1 MILPLLLACAAVV
14 RVETRPAGA
23 DVFVTDYPPSS
34 TMTPTTYEARGTSP
48 FVCTLD
54 YYGWENY
61 YVWTMAPGYQPQVQ
75 SIHNELKLAPAVG
88 GLCCPLL
95 WVWALGPDDAPVY
108 VDLQPSPPPPRPDP
122 VR

>member
-1 MILPLLLACAAVV
+1 MLLAILLACTSII
-14 RVETRPAGA
+14 RVETRPVGA

-34 TMTPTTYEARGTSP
+34 TLTPTIYDARGTSP

-54 YYGWENY
+54 YYAWKSY

-75 SIHNELKLAPAVG
+75 PIRQELKLAPAVT
-88 GLCCPLL
+88 GLCCPLI

-108 VDLQPSPPPPRPDP
+108 LDLKPAPPPPLDP
-122 VR
+122 MR